1 MRFGPAAGGVGDRLR
16 VVTDPLTTGDDAA
29 GAPHDGAM
37 AGPAAQGRTPRGG
50 SLPLLCAG
58 AFLFGL
64 DLGWFSTGA
73 LLAVTAWQ
81 LVRPGPS
88 PAARRPGAGG
98 VALLAL
104 ALGSHF
110 AITVGHG
117 LYDAPRAAGYFA
129 ICLLAY
135 TAGLT
140 ASGARDGD
148 LLPNV
153 LVAFIFAALGAAT
166 YAGLSASQGLVVG
179 DLLALRSAP
188 SAWNP
193 ADLITATALG
203 ALAAP
208 GLALLAAAA
217 FSVREEGSRAWRA
230 ALWGAGLAGLVG
242 NALLLNRAP
251 FVALA
256 VSLAGCGWLFLRAP
270 GLGGGRRRWRL
281 AAFAAGALGLGLVAL
296 VQLGG
301 GDDSILTRFESEGLS
316 TGRYEV
322 WGEVLSQLF
331 SAPLGGRAY
340 PISENYAHNLW
351 LDVGYDAGPLP
362 LLLLVAFHLGHAPD
376 VLAVVRHH
384 PSLNARLITVAAL
397 CAFGLTAMGE
407 PVLIMSI
414 PHFAAG
420 LFLLGGLRRV
430 AAALETDDEAGPGAP
445 PAPDDPAD

>member
-1 MRFGPAAGGVGDRLR
+1 V
-16 VVTDPLTTGDDAA
+16 
-29 GAPHDGAM
+29 
-37 AGPAAQGRTPRGG
+37 
-50 SLPLLCAG
+50 LCAG

-64 DLGWFSTGA
+64 DLGWSSTGA

-88 PAARRPGAGG
+88 PADRRPGLGG
-98 VALLAL
+98 AALLAL
-104 ALGSHF
+104 ALGSYY

-117 LYDAPRAAGYFA
+117 QYDAPRAAGYLA

-135 TAGLT
+135 AAGLT

-153 LVAFIFAALGAAT
+153 LVAFVFSALGSAT
-166 YAGLSASQGLVVG
+166 YALLSARQGLVVG
-179 DLLALRSAP
+179 ELLALRSAP
-188 SAWNP
+188 SAWSP
-193 ADLITATALG
+193 SDLITATALG
-203 ALAAP
+203 AMAAP
-208 GLALLAAAA
+208 GLALLAAAV
-217 FSVREEGSRAWRA
+217 FSVREPGSLPWRL
-230 ALWGAGLAGLVG
+230 ALWAAGLAGLAG

-256 VSLAGCGWLFLRAP
+256 AALGACGWLFLRAP
-270 GLGGGRRRWRL
+270 AGGGGRRPWRL
-281 AAFAAGALGLGLVAL
+281 AVLAAGALALGLAAL
-296 VQLGG
+296 ARLGG
-301 GDDSILTRFESEGLS
+301 GDESILTRFESEGLS

-340 PISENYAHNLW
+340 PISENFAHNLW

-362 LLLLVAFHLGHAPD
+362 LLLLAGFHLAHVPD
-376 VLAVVRHH
+376 ALAVVRRH
-384 PSLNARLITVAAL
+384 PSLNARLVTVAAL

-407 PVLIMSI
+407 PVLIMSV

-430 AAALETDDEAGPGAP
+430 AVALAPDGGPGALP
-445 PAPDDPAD
+445 EPDGRAA